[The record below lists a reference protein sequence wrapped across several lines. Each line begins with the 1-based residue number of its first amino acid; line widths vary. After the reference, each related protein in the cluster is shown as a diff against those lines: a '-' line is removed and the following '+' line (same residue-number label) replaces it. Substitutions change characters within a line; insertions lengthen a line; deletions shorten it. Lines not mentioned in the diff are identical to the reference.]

1 MQYMHMYIY
10 VSQTFMIHRTAEE
23 EGGYLF
29 NSSLS
34 LPPTSKTLRY

>member
-10 VSQTFMIHRTAEE
+10 VSQTFTIHRTSGEG
-23 EGGYLF
+23 GGYLF

-34 LPPTSKTLRY
+34 LPPAAKTLRY